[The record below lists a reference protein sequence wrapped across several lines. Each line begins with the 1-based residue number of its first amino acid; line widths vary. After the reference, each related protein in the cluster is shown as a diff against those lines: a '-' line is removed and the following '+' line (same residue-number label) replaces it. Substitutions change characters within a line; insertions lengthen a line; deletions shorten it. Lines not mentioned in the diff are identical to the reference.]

1 MDKQEFITLLSDAL
15 KGEVP
20 PDVIWE
26 NLEYYKRYLRE
37 EEAKGRREE
46 EILAELGDPRL
57 IAKTIIDACPQ
68 SAENQGFEGY
78 ESYEESSYG
87 YSEPK
92 TDDGYTGRGSY
103 EERSKFRYIDL
114 SKWYWRLAGIVLLF
128 VVMWVVFTVV
138 GGIFSLLMRFAW
150 PLIIIWIIYI
160 FIRNS
165 RQR

>member
-1 MDKQEFITLLSDAL
+1 MDKQEFITVLSDAL

-20 PDVIWE
+20 ADVIWE

-37 EEAKGRREE
+37 EEAKGRGEQA
-46 EILAELGDPRL
+46 ILAELGDPRL

-68 SAENQGFEGY
+68 SAQNQGFESYEGY
-78 ESYEESSYG
+78 EERG
-87 YSEPK
+87 YSEPR
-92 TDDGYTGRGSY
+92 TEDGYTGKGSY

-114 SKWYWRLAGIVLLF
+114 SKWYWRLAGILLLV

-138 GGIFSLLMRFAW
+138 GGIFSLILRFAW
-150 PLIIIWIIYI
+150 PLILLWIVYI